1 MIENEVP
8 VKGFSLYRRLL
19 GFVWPYKGI
28 FLISVLG
35 MAIVALSEVAFA
47 ALLKP
52 VMDGGFVERD
62 QEIIG
67 MTPFLLMG
75 IFVARAVGAVAD
87 EYCIAWV
94 SRRVIFDL
102 RELLFAKILRLPARY
117 FDLNPTADL
126 ISRLIYD
133 LEQVS
138 TASTMAIRVMVKDIL
153 LGLGL
158 VVWMFVLSWHLTL
171 IFLLVTPLVALVV
184 RRASNRF
191 RRSSKGIQDSMAG
204 ITHITKEALQGQ
216 KVVKAYGGYAEE
228 ESAFLEVNKAN
239 QRRSL
244 RRAVVAAVSVPMLL
258 LISGAGVSGIIYLAL
273 NDTVGEF
280 VTAGTFVSYMGA
292 ILLMNGPI
300 KRLAR
305 INEFIQAGI
314 AAAGSIFRLID
325 EKEECDSGIDSGK
338 QLSGQFTLQ
347 GVVFEYPRGQARAL
361 NGVSFQVAPGETV
374 ALVGESGSGK
384 STVASLLL
392 GFYDS
397 TAGQIL
403 LDGAPIESYSKNEL
417 REQIALVPQEA
428 ILFDGSIEGNIYYG
442 SGHDPDIDAAALLRA
457 TGIDLFY
464 ADNDGVGELGS
475 RLSGGQRQRVSIA
488 RALSRKGALLVLDE
502 ATSALDMLS
511 EQAMKRAIAQFR
523 KGRSV
528 LLIAH
533 RLSFVTHADQI
544 HVFAAGRIVE
554 SGTHDDLLAQNG
566 TYAKMWFTQQAKAQS
581 DESVSMDP

>member
-1 MIENEVP
+1 VIEGRVSA
-8 VKGFSLYRRLL
+8 KGTVLYRRLL
-19 GFVWPYKGI
+19 RYVWPYKGI
-28 FLISVLG
+28 FLISVVG

-52 VMDGGFVERD
+52 IMDGGFVERD
-62 QEIIG
+62 QTIIAL
-67 MTPFLLMG
+67 TPFLLMG
-75 IFVARAVGAVAD
+75 VFVTRAVGAIAD

-102 RELLFAKILRLPARY
+102 RELLFAKILRLPAQY

-138 TASTMAIRVMVKDIL
+138 TASTMAVRVMVKDIL

-158 VVWMFVLSWHLTL
+158 VIWMFMLSWHLTL
-171 IFLLVTPLVALVV
+171 IFLLVTPLVAVVV
-184 RRASNRF
+184 RTASKRF
-191 RRSSKGIQDSMAG
+191 RRSSEGIQDSMAG

-216 KVVKAYGGYAEE
+216 KVVKAYGGYGEE
-228 ESAFLEVNKAN
+228 ESAFLAVNQAN

-273 NDTVGEF
+273 TDTIGQF
-280 VTAGTFVSYMGA
+280 VSAGTFVSYMGA
-292 ILLMNGPI
+292 ILLLMSPI

-305 INEFIQAGI
+305 INEYIQAGL
-314 AAAGSIFRLID
+314 AAAGSVFHLMD
-325 EKEECDSGIDSGK
+325 QPEEPDTSADSGK
-338 QLSGQFTLQ
+338 VLSGRLDLE
-347 GVVFEYPRGQARAL
+347 GVVFEYPRGQGRAL
-361 NGVSFQVAPGETV
+361 DGVSFQVKAGETV

-392 GFYDS
+392 GFYHP

-403 LDGAPIESYSKNEL
+403 LDGEPIDTFSKKEL
-417 REQIALVPQEA
+417 RQQIALVPQEA
-428 ILFDGSIEGNIYYG
+428 ILFDGSIEKNVFYG
-442 SGHDPDIDAAALLRA
+442 AGHDPNIDTKALFHA
-457 TGIDLFY
+457 TGIDVF
-464 ADNDGVGELGS
+464 AANNDGVGELGS
-475 RLSGGQRQRVSIA
+475 RLSGGQRQRVSLA
-488 RALSRKGALLVLDE
+488 RALSRKGAMLVLDE

-511 EQAMKRAIAQFR
+511 EDAMKHAISQFR
-523 KGRSV
+523 GDRSV

-533 RLSFVTHADQI
+533 RLSFVTHVDQI
-544 HVFAAGRIVE
+544 HVFASGKIIE
-554 SGTHDDLLAQNG
+554 SGTHDSLLAHNG
-566 TYAKMWFTQQAKAQS
+566 AYAKMWYTQQAQATS
-581 DESVSMDP
+581 ADDA

>member
-1 MIENEVP
+1 MTEDDTP

-62 QEIIG
+62 QEIIR

-75 IFVARAVGAVAD
+75 VFVARAVGAIAD

-158 VVWMFVLSWHLTL
+158 VIWMFVLSWHLTL

-228 ESAFLEVNKAN
+228 ESAFLEVNQAN

-273 NDTVGEF
+273 TGTVGEF
-280 VTAGTFVSYMGA
+280 VSAGTFVSYMGA
-292 ILLMNGPI
+292 ILLLMSPI

-314 AAAGSIFRLID
+314 AAAGSVFRLID
-325 EKEECDSGIDSGK
+325 EPEERDSGIDSGR
-338 QLSGQFTLQ
+338 QLTGQLTLQ
-347 GVVFEYPRGQARAL
+347 DVVFEYPRGQARAL
-361 NGVSFQVAPGETV
+361 NGVSFQVAPGETI

-392 GFYDS
+392 GFYRS
-397 TAGQIL
+397 TDGQIL
-403 LDGAPIESYSKNEL
+403 LDGAPIESYSKKEL

-428 ILFDGSIEGNIYYG
+428 ILFDGSIEKNIYYG
-442 SGHDPDIDAAALLRA
+442 SAHDPDIDVATLFQA
-457 TGIDLFY
+457 TGIDLFC

-511 EQAMKRAIAQFR
+511 EQAMKQAIAQFR
-523 KGRSV
+523 KARTV
-528 LLIAH
+528 VLIAH

-544 HVFAAGRIVE
+544 HVFAAGRIIE
-554 SGTHDDLLAQNG
+554 SGTHDALLSQNG
-566 TYAKMWFTQQAKAQS
+566 TYAKMWFTQQVQARS
-581 DESVSMDP
+581 DESV

>member
-1 MIENEVP
+1 MTEDDTP

-47 ALLKP
+47 ALLNP

-62 QEIIG
+62 QEIIR

-75 IFVARAVGAVAD
+75 VFVARAVGAIAD

-158 VVWMFVLSWHLTL
+158 VIWMFVLSWHLTL

-228 ESAFLEVNKAN
+228 ESAFLEVNQAN

-273 NDTVGEF
+273 TGTVGEF
-280 VTAGTFVSYMGA
+280 VSAGTFVSYMGA
-292 ILLMNGPI
+292 ILLLMSPI

-314 AAAGSIFRLID
+314 AAAGSVFRLID
-325 EKEECDSGIDSGK
+325 EPEERDSGIDSGR
-338 QLSGQFTLQ
+338 QLTGQLTLQ
-347 GVVFEYPRGQARAL
+347 DVVFEYPRGQARAL
-361 NGVSFQVAPGETV
+361 NGVSFQVAPGETI

-392 GFYDS
+392 GFYRS
-397 TAGQIL
+397 TDGQIL
-403 LDGAPIESYSKNEL
+403 LDGAPIESYSKKEL

-428 ILFDGSIEGNIYYG
+428 ILFDGSIEKNIYYG
-442 SGHDPDIDAAALLRA
+442 SGDDPDIDVATLFQA
-457 TGIDLFY
+457 TGIDLFC

-511 EQAMKRAIAQFR
+511 EQAMKQAIAQFR
-523 KGRSV
+523 KARTV
-528 LLIAH
+528 VLIAH

-554 SGTHDDLLAQNG
+554 SGTHDALLSQNG
-566 TYAKMWFTQQAKAQS
+566 TYAKMWFTQQAQAQS
-581 DESVSMDP
+581 DESV

>member
-1 MIENEVP
+1 MTENEVP

-19 GFVWPYKGI
+19 GFVWTYKGI

-62 QEIIG
+62 QEIIR

-75 IFVARAVGAVAD
+75 VFVARAVGAIAD

-228 ESAFLEVNKAN
+228 ESAFLEVNNAN
-239 QRRSL
+239 RRRSL

-314 AAAGSIFRLID
+314 AAAGSVFRLID
-325 EKEECDSGIDSGK
+325 EPEERDSGIDSGR
-338 QLSGQFTLQ
+338 QLTGQLTLQ
-347 GVVFEYPRGQARAL
+347 DVVFEYPRGQARAL
-361 NGVSFQVAPGETV
+361 NGVSFQVAPGETI

-392 GFYDS
+392 GFYRS
-397 TAGQIL
+397 TDGEIL
-403 LDGAPIESYSKNEL
+403 LDGAPIESYSKKEL

-428 ILFDGSIEGNIYYG
+428 ILFDGSIEKNIYYG
-442 SGHDPDIDAAALLRA
+442 SGHDPDIDAATLFQA
-457 TGIDLFY
+457 TGIDLFC

-511 EQAMKRAIAQFR
+511 EQAMKQAIAQFR
-523 KGRSV
+523 KARTV
-528 LLIAH
+528 VLIAH

-554 SGTHDDLLAQNG
+554 SGTHDALLSQNG
-566 TYAKMWFTQQAKAQS
+566 TYAKMWFTQQAQAQS
-581 DESVSMDP
+581 DESV

>member
-1 MIENEVP
+1 MTEDDTL

-62 QEIIG
+62 QEIIR

-75 IFVARAVGAVAD
+75 VFVARAVGAIAD

-158 VVWMFVLSWHLTL
+158 VIWMFVLSWHLTL

-184 RRASNRF
+184 RRASSRF

-228 ESAFLEVNKAN
+228 ESAFLEVNQAN

-273 NDTVGEF
+273 TGTVGEF
-280 VTAGTFVSYMGA
+280 VSAGTFVSYMGA
-292 ILLMNGPI
+292 ILLLMSPI

-314 AAAGSIFRLID
+314 AAAGSVFRLID
-325 EKEECDSGIDSGK
+325 EPEERDSGIDSGR
-338 QLSGQFTLQ
+338 QLTGQLTLQ
-347 GVVFEYPRGQARAL
+347 DVVFEYPRGQARAL
-361 NGVSFQVAPGETV
+361 NGVSFQIAPGETI

-392 GFYDS
+392 GFYRS
-397 TAGQIL
+397 TDGQIL
-403 LDGAPIESYSKNEL
+403 LDGAPIESYSKKEL

-428 ILFDGSIEGNIYYG
+428 ILFDGSIEKNIYYG
-442 SGHDPDIDAAALLRA
+442 SGHDPDIDAATLFQA
-457 TGIDLFY
+457 TGIDLFC

-511 EQAMKRAIAQFR
+511 EQAMKQAIAQFR
-523 KGRSV
+523 KARTV
-528 LLIAH
+528 VLIAH

-554 SGTHDDLLAQNG
+554 SGTHDALLSQNG
-566 TYAKMWFTQQAKAQS
+566 TYAKMWFTQQAQAQS
-581 DESVSMDP
+581 DESV

>member
-1 MIENEVP
+1 MTENEVP

-62 QEIIG
+62 QEIIR

-75 IFVARAVGAVAD
+75 IFVARAVGAIAD

-153 LGLGL
+153 LGVGL

-347 GVVFEYPRGQARAL
+347 GVVFKYPRGQARAL

-397 TAGQIL
+397 TAGQIF
-403 LDGAPIESYSKNEL
+403 LDGAPIESYSKKEL

-502 ATSALDMLS
+502 ATSALDILS
-511 EQAMKRAIAQFR
+511 EQAMKQAIAQFR
-523 KGRSV
+523 KARSV

-566 TYAKMWFTQQAKAQS
+566 AYAKMWFTQQAQAQS

>member
-1 MIENEVP
+1 MTEDDTL

-62 QEIIG
+62 QEIIR

-75 IFVARAVGAVAD
+75 VFVARAVGAIAD

-158 VVWMFVLSWHLTL
+158 VIWMFVLSWHLTL

-228 ESAFLEVNKAN
+228 ESAFLEVNQAN

-273 NDTVGEF
+273 TGTVGEF
-280 VTAGTFVSYMGA
+280 VSAGTFVSYMGA
-292 ILLMNGPI
+292 ILLLMSPI

-314 AAAGSIFRLID
+314 AAAGSVFRLID
-325 EKEECDSGIDSGK
+325 EPEERDSGIDSGR
-338 QLSGQFTLQ
+338 QLTGQLTLQ
-347 GVVFEYPRGQARAL
+347 DVVFEYPRGQARAL
-361 NGVSFQVAPGETV
+361 NGVSFQVAPGETI

-392 GFYDS
+392 GFYRS
-397 TAGQIL
+397 TDGQIL
-403 LDGAPIESYSKNEL
+403 LDGAPIESYSKKEL

-428 ILFDGSIEGNIYYG
+428 ILFDGSIEKNIYYG
-442 SGHDPDIDAAALLRA
+442 SGHDPDIDAATLFQA
-457 TGIDLFY
+457 TGIDLFC

-511 EQAMKRAIAQFR
+511 EQAMKQAIAQFR
-523 KGRSV
+523 KARTV
-528 LLIAH
+528 VLIAH

-554 SGTHDDLLAQNG
+554 SGTHDALLSQNG
-566 TYAKMWFTQQAKAQS
+566 TYAKMWFTQQAQAQS
-581 DESVSMDP
+581 DESV

>member
-1 MIENEVP
+1 MREDETP
-8 VKGFSLYRRLL
+8 VKGSILYRRLL
-19 GFVWPYKGI
+19 GYVWPYKGI

-35 MAIVALSEVAFA
+35 MAIVALAEVAFA

-52 VMDGGFVERD
+52 IMDGGFVERD
-62 QEIIG
+62 QEIIR

-75 IFVARAVGAVAD
+75 VFVARAVGAIAD

-138 TASTMAIRVMVKDIL
+138 TASTMVVRVMVKDIL

-158 VVWMFVLSWHLTL
+158 VVWMFILSWHLTL
-171 IFLLVTPLVALVV
+171 IFLLVTPLVALVI
-184 RRASNRF
+184 RKASNRF
-191 RRSSKGIQDSMAG
+191 RRSSEGIQDSMAG

-273 NDTVGEF
+273 TDTVGQF
-280 VTAGTFVSYMGA
+280 VSAGTFVSYMGA
-292 ILLMNGPI
+292 ILLLMSPI

-305 INEFIQAGI
+305 INEYLQAGI
-314 AAAGSIFRLID
+314 AAAGSVFKLMD
-325 EKEECDSGIDSGK
+325 QPEERDSGADTGRK
-338 QLSGQFTLQ
+338 LSGELVLE
-347 GVVFEYPRGQARAL
+347 GVAFEYPRGQERAL
-361 NGVSFQVAPGETV
+361 DGVSFQVRPGETI

-384 STVASLLL
+384 STIASLLL
-392 GFYDS
+392 GFYDV

-403 LDGAPIESYSKNEL
+403 LDGTPIESYSKKEL
-417 REQIALVPQEA
+417 RDQIALVPQEA
-428 ILFDGSIEGNIYYG
+428 ILFDGSIEKNVYYG
-442 SGHDPDIDAAALLRA
+442 SGYDADIDTTALFNA
-457 TGIDLFY
+457 TGIDVFC
-464 ADNDGVGELGS
+464 DNNEGVGELGS

-488 RALSRKGALLVLDE
+488 RALSRQGAILVLDE

-511 EQAMKRAIAQFR
+511 EQAMKHAITKFR
-523 KGRSV
+523 NDRSV

-544 HVFAAGRIVE
+544 HVFAAGRIIE
-554 SGTHDDLLAQNG
+554 SGTHDTLLAQNG
-566 TYAKMWFTQQAKAQS
+566 AYAKMWFTQQAETQS
-581 DESVSMDP
+581 DEDA

>member
-1 MIENEVP
+1 MTEDDTP

-62 QEIIG
+62 QEIIR

-75 IFVARAVGAVAD
+75 VFVARAVGAIAD

-158 VVWMFVLSWHLTL
+158 VIWMFVLSWHLTL

-273 NDTVGEF
+273 TDTVGEF
-280 VTAGTFVSYMGA
+280 VSAGTFVSYMGA
-292 ILLMNGPI
+292 ILLLMSPI

-305 INEFIQAGI
+305 INEYIQAGI

-325 EKEECDSGIDSGK
+325 EKEEYDSGIDSGR
-338 QLSGQFTLQ
+338 QLSGQLTLQ
-347 GVVFEYPRGQARAL
+347 GVVFDYPRGQARAL

-403 LDGAPIESYSKNEL
+403 LDGAPIESYSKKEL

-442 SGHDPDIDAAALLRA
+442 SGHDPDIDAAALLHA
-457 TGIDLFY
+457 TGIDLFH

-511 EQAMKRAIAQFR
+511 EQAMKQAIAQFR
-523 KGRSV
+523 KARSV

-554 SGTHDDLLAQNG
+554 SGTHDDLLALNG
-566 TYAKMWFTQQAKAQS
+566 TYAKMWFTQQVQARS
-581 DESVSMDP
+581 DESV

>member
-1 MIENEVP
+1 MTENEVP

-28 FLISVLG
+28 FLISVFG

-62 QEIIG
+62 QEIIR

-75 IFVARAVGAVAD
+75 VFVARAVGAIAD

-102 RELLFAKILRLPARY
+102 RGLLFAKILRLPARY

-273 NDTVGEF
+273 TDTVGEF
-280 VTAGTFVSYMGA
+280 VSAGTFVSYMGA
-292 ILLMNGPI
+292 ILLLMSPI

-305 INEFIQAGI
+305 INEYIQAGI

-325 EKEECDSGIDSGK
+325 EKEELDSGIDSGR
-338 QLSGQFTLQ
+338 QLSGQLTLQ

-403 LDGAPIESYSKNEL
+403 LDGAPIESFSKKEL

-442 SGHDPDIDAAALLRA
+442 SGHDPDIDAAALLHA
-457 TGIDLFY
+457 TGIDLFH

-511 EQAMKRAIAQFR
+511 EQAMKQAIVQFR
-523 KGRSV
+523 KARSV

-554 SGTHDDLLAQNG
+554 SGTHDDLLALNG
-566 TYAKMWFTQQAKAQS
+566 TYAKMWFTQQVQARS
-581 DESVSMDP
+581 DESV

>member
-1 MIENEVP
+1 MTEDDTP

-62 QEIIG
+62 QEIIR

-75 IFVARAVGAVAD
+75 VFVARAVGAIAD

-158 VVWMFVLSWHLTL
+158 VIWMFVLSWHLTL

-228 ESAFLEVNKAN
+228 ESAFLEVNQAN

-273 NDTVGEF
+273 TGTVGEF
-280 VTAGTFVSYMGA
+280 VSAGTFVSYMGA
-292 ILLMNGPI
+292 ILLLMSPI

-314 AAAGSIFRLID
+314 AAAGSVFRLID
-325 EKEECDSGIDSGK
+325 EPEERDSGIDSGR
-338 QLSGQFTLQ
+338 QLTGQLTLQ
-347 GVVFEYPRGQARAL
+347 DVVFEYPRGQARAL
-361 NGVSFQVAPGETV
+361 NGVSFHVAPGETI

-392 GFYDS
+392 GFYRS
-397 TAGQIL
+397 TDGQIL
-403 LDGAPIESYSKNEL
+403 LDGAAIESYSKKEL

-428 ILFDGSIEGNIYYG
+428 ILFDGSIEKNIYYG
-442 SGHDPDIDAAALLRA
+442 SGHDPDIDAATLFQA
-457 TGIDLFY
+457 TGIDLFC

-511 EQAMKRAIAQFR
+511 EQAMKQAIAQFR
-523 KGRSV
+523 KARTV
-528 LLIAH
+528 VLIAH

-554 SGTHDDLLAQNG
+554 SGTHDALLSQNG
-566 TYAKMWFTQQAKAQS
+566 TYAKMWFTQQAQAQS
-581 DESVSMDP
+581 DESV

>member
-1 MIENEVP
+1 VREDETP
-8 VKGFSLYRRLL
+8 AKGSTLYRRLL
-19 GFVWPYKGI
+19 GYVWPYKGI

-35 MAIVALSEVAFA
+35 MALVALAEVAFA

-52 VMDGGFVERD
+52 IMDGGFVERD
-62 QEIIG
+62 QEIIR

-75 IFVARAVGAVAD
+75 VFVARAVGAIAD

-138 TASTMAIRVMVKDIL
+138 TASTMVVRVMVKDIL

-158 VVWMFVLSWHLTL
+158 VVWMFILSWHLTL
-171 IFLLVTPLVALVV
+171 IFLLVTPLVALVI
-184 RRASNRF
+184 RKASNRF
-191 RRSSKGIQDSMAG
+191 RRSSEGIQDSMAG

-273 NDTVGEF
+273 TDTVGQF
-280 VTAGTFVSYMGA
+280 VSAGTFVSYMGA
-292 ILLMNGPI
+292 ILLLMSPI

-305 INEFIQAGI
+305 INEYLQAGI
-314 AAAGSIFRLID
+314 AAAGSVFKLMD
-325 EKEECDSGIDSGK
+325 QPEERDSGADTGRK
-338 QLSGQFTLQ
+338 LSGELVLE
-347 GVVFEYPRGQARAL
+347 GVAFEYPRGQERAL
-361 NGVSFQVAPGETV
+361 DGVSFQVRPGETI

-384 STVASLLL
+384 STIASLLL
-392 GFYDS
+392 GFYDV

-403 LDGAPIESYSKNEL
+403 LDGTPIESYSKKEL

-428 ILFDGSIEGNIYYG
+428 ILFDGSIEKNVYYG
-442 SGHDPDIDAAALLRA
+442 SGYDADIDTTALFNA
-457 TGIDLFY
+457 TGIDVFC
-464 ADNDGVGELGS
+464 DNNEGVGELGS

-488 RALSRKGALLVLDE
+488 RALSRQGAILVLDE

-511 EQAMKRAIAQFR
+511 EQAMKHAITKFR
-523 KGRSV
+523 NDRSV

-544 HVFAAGRIVE
+544 HVFAAGRIIE
-554 SGTHDDLLAQNG
+554 SGTHDTLLAQNG
-566 TYAKMWFTQQAKAQS
+566 AYAKMWFTQQAETQS
-581 DESVSMDP
+581 DEGA

>member
-1 MIENEVP
+1 MTEDDTP

-62 QEIIG
+62 QEIIR

-75 IFVARAVGAVAD
+75 VFVARAVGAIAD

-158 VVWMFVLSWHLTL
+158 VIWMFVLSWHLTL

-228 ESAFLEVNKAN
+228 ESAFLEVNQAN

-273 NDTVGEF
+273 TGTVGEF
-280 VTAGTFVSYMGA
+280 VSAGTFVSYMGA
-292 ILLMNGPI
+292 ILLLMSPI

-314 AAAGSIFRLID
+314 AAADSVFRLID
-325 EKEECDSGIDSGK
+325 EPEERDSGIDSGR
-338 QLSGQFTLQ
+338 QLTGQLTLQ
-347 GVVFEYPRGQARAL
+347 DVVFEYPRGQARAL
-361 NGVSFQVAPGETV
+361 NGVSFQVAPGETI

-392 GFYDS
+392 GFYRS
-397 TAGQIL
+397 TDGEIL
-403 LDGAPIESYSKNEL
+403 LDGAPIESYSKKEL
-417 REQIALVPQEA
+417 REQIALVTQEA
-428 ILFDGSIEGNIYYG
+428 ILFDGSIEKNIYYG
-442 SGHDPDIDAAALLRA
+442 SGHDPDIDAATLFQA
-457 TGIDLFY
+457 TGIDLFC

-511 EQAMKRAIAQFR
+511 EQAMKQAIAQFR
-523 KGRSV
+523 KARTV
-528 LLIAH
+528 VLIAH

-554 SGTHDDLLAQNG
+554 SGTHDALLSQNG
-566 TYAKMWFTQQAKAQS
+566 TYAKMWFTQQAQAQS
-581 DESVSMDP
+581 DESV

>member
-1 MIENEVP
+1 MTEDDTP

-62 QEIIG
+62 QEIIR

-75 IFVARAVGAVAD
+75 VFVARAVGAIAD

-158 VVWMFVLSWHLTL
+158 VIWMFVLSWHLTL

-228 ESAFLEVNKAN
+228 ESAFLEVNQAN

-273 NDTVGEF
+273 TDTVGEF
-280 VTAGTFVSYMGA
+280 VSAGTFVSYMGA
-292 ILLMNGPI
+292 ILLLMSPI

-314 AAAGSIFRLID
+314 AAAGSVFRLID
-325 EKEECDSGIDSGK
+325 EPEERDSGIDSGR
-338 QLSGQFTLQ
+338 QFTGQLTLQ
-347 GVVFEYPRGQARAL
+347 DVVFEYPRGQARAL
-361 NGVSFQVAPGETV
+361 NGVSFQVAPGETI

-392 GFYDS
+392 GFYRS
-397 TAGQIL
+397 TDGEIL
-403 LDGAPIESYSKNEL
+403 LDGAPIESYSKKEL

-428 ILFDGSIEGNIYYG
+428 ILFDGSIEKNIYYG
-442 SGHDPDIDAAALLRA
+442 SGHDPDIDAATLFQA
-457 TGIDLFY
+457 TGIDLFC

-511 EQAMKRAIAQFR
+511 EQAMKQAIAQFR
-523 KGRSV
+523 KARTV
-528 LLIAH
+528 VLIAH

-554 SGTHDDLLAQNG
+554 SGTHDALLSQNG
-566 TYAKMWFTQQAKAQS
+566 TYAKMWFTQQAQAQS
-581 DESVSMDP
+581 DESV

>member
-1 MIENEVP
+1 MTEDDTP

-62 QEIIG
+62 QEIIR

-75 IFVARAVGAVAD
+75 VFVARAVGAIAD

-158 VVWMFVLSWHLTL
+158 VIWMFVLSWHLTL

-216 KVVKAYGGYAEE
+216 KIVKAYGGYAEE
-228 ESAFLEVNKAN
+228 ESAFREVNQAN

-273 NDTVGEF
+273 TGTVGEF
-280 VTAGTFVSYMGA
+280 VSAGTFVSYMGA
-292 ILLMNGPI
+292 ILLLMSPI

-314 AAAGSIFRLID
+314 AAAGSVFRLID
-325 EKEECDSGIDSGK
+325 EPEERDSGIDSGR
-338 QLSGQFTLQ
+338 QLTGQLTLQ
-347 GVVFEYPRGQARAL
+347 DVVFEYPRGQARAL
-361 NGVSFQVAPGETV
+361 NGVSFQVAPGETI

-392 GFYDS
+392 GFYRS
-397 TAGQIL
+397 TDGQIL
-403 LDGAPIESYSKNEL
+403 LDGAPIESYSKKEL

-428 ILFDGSIEGNIYYG
+428 ILFDGSIEKNIYYG
-442 SGHDPDIDAAALLRA
+442 SGHDPDIDVATLFQA
-457 TGIDLFY
+457 TGIDLFC

-511 EQAMKRAIAQFR
+511 EQAMKQAIAQFR
-523 KGRSV
+523 KARTV
-528 LLIAH
+528 VLIAH

-554 SGTHDDLLAQNG
+554 SGTHDALLSQNG
-566 TYAKMWFTQQAKAQS
+566 TYAKMWFTQQAQAQS
-581 DESVSMDP
+581 DESV

>member
-1 MIENEVP
+1 MTENEVP

-28 FLISVLG
+28 FFISVLG

-52 VMDGGFVERD
+52 VMDGGFVERN
-62 QEIIG
+62 QEIIR

-75 IFVARAVGAVAD
+75 VFVARAVGAIAD

-158 VVWMFVLSWHLTL
+158 VVWMFILSWHLTL
-171 IFLLVTPLVALVV
+171 IFLLVTPLVVLVV

-273 NDTVGEF
+273 TDTVGEF
-280 VTAGTFVSYMGA
+280 VSAGTFVSYMGA
-292 ILLMNGPI
+292 ILLLMSPI

-305 INEFIQAGI
+305 INEYIQAGI

-325 EKEECDSGIDSGK
+325 EKEEYDSGIDSGR
-338 QLSGQFTLQ
+338 QLSGQLTLQ

-403 LDGAPIESYSKNEL
+403 LDGAPIESYSKKEL

-442 SGHDPDIDAAALLRA
+442 SGHDPDIDAAALLHA

-511 EQAMKRAIAQFR
+511 EQAMKQAIAQFR
-523 KGRSV
+523 KARSV

-554 SGTHDDLLAQNG
+554 SGTHDDLLALNG
-566 TYAKMWFTQQAKAQS
+566 TYAKMWFTQQVQARS
-581 DESVSMDP
+581 DESV

>member
-1 MIENEVP
+1 MTEDDTP

-62 QEIIG
+62 QEIIR

-75 IFVARAVGAVAD
+75 VFVARAVGAIAD

-158 VVWMFVLSWHLTL
+158 VIWMFVLSWHLTL

-228 ESAFLEVNKAN
+228 ESAFLEVNQAN

-273 NDTVGEF
+273 TGTVGEF
-280 VTAGTFVSYMGA
+280 VSAGTFVSYMGA
-292 ILLMNGPI
+292 ILLLMSPI

-314 AAAGSIFRLID
+314 AAADSVFRLID
-325 EKEECDSGIDSGK
+325 EPEERDSGIDSGR
-338 QLSGQFTLQ
+338 QLTGQLTLQ
-347 GVVFEYPRGQARAL
+347 DVVFEYPRGQARAL
-361 NGVSFQVAPGETV
+361 NGVSFQVAPGETI

-392 GFYDS
+392 GFYRS
-397 TAGQIL
+397 TDGEIL
-403 LDGAPIESYSKNEL
+403 LDGAPIESYSKKEL

-428 ILFDGSIEGNIYYG
+428 ILFDGSIEKNIYYG
-442 SGHDPDIDAAALLRA
+442 SGHDPDIDAATLFQA
-457 TGIDLFY
+457 TGIDLFC

-511 EQAMKRAIAQFR
+511 EQAMKQAIAQFR
-523 KGRSV
+523 KARTV
-528 LLIAH
+528 VLIAH

-554 SGTHDDLLAQNG
+554 SGTHDALLSQNG
-566 TYAKMWFTQQAKAQS
+566 TYAKMWFTQQAQAQS
-581 DESVSMDP
+581 DESV